1 MRQPEARTLFEVHGG
16 LHLRD
21 TLLWFDAS
29 QPRQL
34 CFVSH
39 ANVPRA
45 LGHQKILTTD
55 RTAEL
60 LRALAAVHGRGRRA
74 HEPQALVTP
83 YRRTFALGQLN
94 LELFPS
100 GHVLGAASLLLQ
112 HRGLT
117 IVYAGDINPRK
128 SPLCDRLEAR
138 HCDVLVLP
146 CRFGSRRYV
155 FPPFE
160 QVAAALVRFA
170 SDSLERS
177 CTPIFFCPPLGE
189 AQEVAR
195 LLLEAGI
202 AVRAHRQIVAVS
214 QVYQHAGIP
223 FDALRRYGPG
233 RSAQQ
238 AALLWPAALRD
249 SPTLTQLPAQ
259 RTAFVSGMA
268 LDEAARGHMRCDA
281 SFVLSC
287 HADYAGL
294 LEYVR
299 ACEPQQALIA
309 EGGAGDLVNDLR
321 ALGVKTSGV
330 EPPRQMDLLES

>member
-1 MRQPEARTLFEVHGG
+1 MTPDARSLFEHHGG

-21 TLLWFDAS
+21 TLLWFDAP

-45 LGHQKILTTD
+45 LGHQKILTSD

-60 LRALAAVHGRGRRA
+60 LRALASVHGRGRRA

-100 GHVLGAASLLLQ
+100 GHLLGAASLLLQ
-112 HRGLT
+112 HRGMT
-117 IVYAGDINPRK
+117 IVYAGEVNPRK
-128 SPLCDRLEAR
+128 SPLSERLEAR

-146 CRFGSRRYV
+146 CRFGARRYV

-170 SDSLERS
+170 SDCVERS
-177 CTPIFFCPPLGE
+177 CTPIFFCAPLGE

-195 LLLEAGI
+195 LLLEAGVP
-202 AVRAHRQIVAVS
+202 VRAHRKIVAIS
-214 QVYQHAGIP
+214 QVHQRAGLH
-223 FDALRRYGPG
+223 FEDLGRYSPG
-233 RSAQQ
+233 RQAQP
-238 AALLWPAALRD
+238 AALLWPAALRS
-249 SPTLTQLPAQ
+249 SPTLAQLPAQ
-259 RTAFVSGMA
+259 RTALVSGAA
-268 LDEAARGHMRCDA
+268 LDEETRARMGCDA

-299 ACEPQQALIA
+299 ACKPEQVVVS
-309 EGGAGDLVNDLR
+309 EGAASELVDDLR
-321 ALGVKTSGV
+321 ALGVKTTAL
-330 EPPRQMDLLES
+330 EPPRQMDLLET